1 MLAII
6 FFWLLFAVIIGMMAS
21 GRGRSGFG
29 WFILACLIS
38 PLVAGVFVLLV
49 TNKAAERGR
58 PHPSTHI
65 KCPDCKELILK
76 DARVCRFCGCKL
88 SPPPAATPQSP
99 EPSFVQELR
108 DMGAT
113 KVIYWAGFAAVAAV
127 LLAWKM

>member
-6 FFWLLFAVIIGMMAS
+6 FFWLVFSIVVGVMAS

-38 PLVAGVFVLLV
+38 PLVAGVFLLLM

-58 PHPSTHI
+58 PHPSTHV

-88 SPPPAATPQSP
+88 APPAPAAPLE
-99 EPSFVQELR
+99 EPSLMQEPS
-108 DMGAT
+108 DTGAS
-113 KVIYWAGFAAVAAV
+113 KVIYWAGLVAVIAAI
-127 LLAWKM
+127 LWWQS

>member
-6 FFWLLFAVIIGMMAS
+6 FFWLLFAVIVGMMAS

-76 DARVCRFCGCKL
+76 DARVCRFCGCEL
-88 SPPPAATPQSP
+88 APPPTAAPQEES
-99 EPSFVQELR
+99 SLMQELH
-108 DMGAT
+108 DTGAS
-113 KVIYWAGFAAVAAV
+113 KVIYWAGLVAIIAAI
-127 LLAWKM
+127 LWWQS

>member
-6 FFWLLFAVIIGMMAS
+6 FFWLVFSIVVGVMAS

-38 PLVAGVFVLLV
+38 PLVASVFLLLV

-58 PHPSTHI
+58 PHPSTHV

-88 SPPPAATPQSP
+88 APLAPAALLE
-99 EPSFVQELR
+99 EPSPMQESSGT
-108 DMGAT
+108 GAS
-113 KVIYWAGFAAVAAV
+113 KVIYWAGLVAIIAAI
-127 LLAWKM
+127 LWWQS